1 MIDYSNPIQ
10 VFNSFHQDKYNWEL
24 YWGNLQTLE
33 YEPIGKDIFDED
45 IEEMESQLVEI
56 YKKYLSKKSLEINLT
71 PGLNYGVPP
80 KTREVFHSEI
90 KGKKCI
96 LDVHYE
102 EIHYRYL
109 MVLEDGK
116 WLIDTCQQP
125 IAKGTGWRTWRIG
138 F

>member
-10 VFNSFHQDKYNWEL
+10 VFNSFHQDIYNWEL

-33 YEPIGKDIFDED
+33 YGPIGKHIFDEK
-45 IEEMESQLVEI
+45 EEGMESQLAEI

-71 PGLNYGVPP
+71 PGLSYRVPP
-80 KTREVFHSEI
+80 ARREVFHSEI

-96 LDVHYE
+96 LDVYLN
-102 EIHYRYL
+102 EIHCRYL
-109 MVLEDGK
+109 MVSEDGK
-116 WLIDTCQQP
+116 WLIDIFQRKN
-125 IAKGTGWRTWRIG
+125 AKRTGWRSWRNC